1 MLRRHAGCLQPRSA
15 RDRVRHALRRFSSA
29 AGAGARGAGA
39 LLAFRPHLH
48 RREFHRQGGRAA
60 RCRGPGAGYR
70 RARYQ
75 PARAED
81 SGRRRELR
89 FRPGRRILRRRHASA
104 LVAWLPDVFL
114 RDEGIIPAGRISICR
129 RPRAH
134 RHLRPFHGRARRAHH
149 RAQEPG
155 LLQVGVGLC
164 PDLLGDALP
173 LGRKSADGIS
183 RSRSGPQAGLR
194 RDRPDREPRV
204 ERACASGRPGH
215 RRPVSAEP
223 AQARAARGGL
233 QASGR
238 APGSSPASGLRP
250 QLLFHRQLHRGPP
263 TIPRAQSVNAELI
276 MKKVL
281 TALLCSWCGF
291 GSAQTAEELLN
302 DGKNAENVTTFGMG
316 YDLKMYSPLKQI
328 NKSNVRRL
336 VPIWSFSLAN
346 DMGEHSQPTIYN
358 GVMYLVNGN
367 WTFAIDVA
375 TGRQIWRTPVQY
387 ERAALRVGNAG
398 AIMRGP
404 ATIYNGKLFRQTVDA
419 HVVALDMK
427 TGKEIWKEK
436 FADFKEG
443 YIGVIA
449 PIIVNGV
456 LISGMAGGD
465 RTTRGFLDGYDP
477 ETGKRLWRT
486 YTIPA
491 PGEKGSETWP
501 NKELSDAWK
510 YGGAATW
517 QASSYEPPPGLS
529 YIRTGHGRTYNPLD
543 P

>member
-1 MLRRHAGCLQPRSA
+1 MLRRHAGRLQPRGA
-15 RDRVRHALRRFSSA
+15 RNRLRHALRRFSSA

-48 RREFHRQGGRAA
+48 RGEFHRQAGRAA
-60 RCRGPGAGYR
+60 RCRGAGAGHC

-81 SGRRRELR
+81 PGRRRELR
-89 FRPGRRILRRRHASA
+89 FRAGRRILRRRHAST

-114 RDEGIIPAGRISICR
+114 RNEGIIPAGRIDICR

-155 LLQVGVGLC
+155 LLQVGVGFC

-173 LGRKSADGIS
+173 LGRKSADRLS
-183 RSRSGPQAGLR
+183 RSRSRPLAGLR
-194 RDRPDREPRV
+194 RERPDREPRV
-204 ERACASGRPGH
+204 ERASASGRPGH

-223 AQARAARGGL
+223 AQARAAKGGL
-233 QASGR
+233 QAGRRLSG
-238 APGSSPASGLRP
+238 STPASGLRP
-250 QLLFHRQLHRGPP
+250 QLLFHRQLYRRSP
-263 TIPRAQSVNAELI
+263 TIPRAQPGAI
-276 MKKVL
+276 MKKAL
-281 TALLCSWCGF
+281 TALLCFWCGF

-302 DGKNAENVTTFGMG
+302 DGKNTENVTTFGMG

-328 NKSNVRRL
+328 NKSSVRRL

-358 GVMYLVNGN
+358 GVMYVVNGS

-387 ERAALRVGNAG
+387 ERAALRVGTAG

-404 ATIYNGKLFRQTVDA
+404 ATIYNGKLFRQTVDRSEE
-419 HVVALDMK
+419 HTSELQSPDHLVC
-427 TGKEIWKEK
+427 
-436 FADFKEG
+436 
-443 YIGVIA
+443 
-449 PIIVNGV
+449 
-456 LISGMAGGD
+456 
-465 RTTRGFLDGYDP
+465 
-477 ETGKRLWRT
+477 RL
-486 YTIPA
+486 
-491 PGEKGSETWP
+491 
-501 NKELSDAWK
+501 
-510 YGGAATW
+510 
-517 QASSYEPPPGLS
+517 
-529 YIRTGHGRTYNPLD
+529 
-543 P
+543 